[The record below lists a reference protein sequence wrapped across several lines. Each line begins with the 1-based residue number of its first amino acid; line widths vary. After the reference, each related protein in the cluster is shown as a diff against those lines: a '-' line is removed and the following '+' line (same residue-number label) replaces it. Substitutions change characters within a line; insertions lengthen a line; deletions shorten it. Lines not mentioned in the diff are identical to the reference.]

1 MKKQINDEDI
11 KKTITALSSIN
22 LDDAF
27 SDESIKRFKIR
38 TAFIKKIKED
48 IGWEE
53 HPYSHLTEMLED
65 AIKLT
70 LIHFSKGEIKW

>member
-1 MKKQINDEDI
+1 MKKEINDEDI
-11 KKTITALSSIN
+11 KKTINALSSIN
-22 LDDAF
+22 LDEAF
-27 SDESIKRFKIR
+27 SDENIKKWKKRR
-38 TAFIKKIKED
+38 AFIQKIKED

-70 LIHFSKGEIKW
+70 LIHFSKGDIE